1 MVVPDLK
8 TGSAGRVFETSLR
21 ANERGVRMKIP
32 RFLAC
37 AAFAAA
43 FSATLPAQQAPSGYH
58 TVNCIKI
65 KPEKSAEFR
74 KWIPEVLQKFA
85 QARVDSGAVTT
96 WYLLRNVMPTGTVAT
111 CDYLTV
117 SIYPGAPPEPLSP
130 EQTAAVLKKAGVSMT
145 AEEYMTRRDSMAT
158 LVSSSLFQNVESLG
172 SASKGGY
179 LSVAY
184 MKTDN
189 LNDWLEM
196 ERKVWKPVAE
206 QMIKD
211 GVESGWS
218 VNIQAFGQDS
228 ELPYQGVTVDVYP
241 SWDAVWKD
249 DPQFLDRFKK
259 VHPDTDFYPA
269 YEKIKKIR
277 TQIHEQLYAIDDR
290 ISAAK

>member
-1 MVVPDLK
+1 MK
-8 TGSAGRVFETSLR
+8 T
-21 ANERGVRMKIP
+21 P
-32 RFLAC
+32 RLFLC
-37 AAFAAA
+37 AAAAA
-43 FSATLPAQQAPSGYH
+43 LSATVLAQPAASGFH
-58 TVNCIKI
+58 TVNCIKV
-65 KPEKSAEFR
+65 KPEKTVEFR
-74 KWIPEVLQKFA
+74 KWIAEVMQKLA
-85 QARVDSGAVTT
+85 KARVDSGAVST
-96 WYLLRNVMPTGTVAT
+96 WFLLRDVMPQGAVAS

-117 SIYPGAPPEPLSP
+117 SIYPGAPPEPLGP
-130 EQTAAVLKKAGVSMT
+130 EQTEAVLKKAGVAMT
-145 AEEYMTRRDSMAT
+145 ADEYITRRDSLAT
-158 LVSSSLFQNVESLG
+158 LVSSGLFQNVESLG
-172 SASKGGY
+172 SAKKGGY
-179 LSVAY
+179 LSVSY

-196 ERKVWKPVAE
+196 EKKVWKPVAE

-228 ELPYQGVTVDVYP
+228 ELPYQGVSVDVYP

-277 TQIHEQLYAIDDR
+277 TQINEQLYAIEDM
-290 ISAAK
+290 ITSGK